1 MADTSQDKNLP
12 ASPRKLRKAR
22 EEGQVARS
30 RDLGHFMVMLG
41 SLGLMAGLAP
51 RAIEWLRQGIGAALR
66 FDHRVLESAS
76 SMHEQLSVFTLYLL
90 WVVLPLGLL
99 VIVMS
104 MASNLMASGWVW
116 SSKAMAPKFERVNPL
131 AGLKRMVSPQQ
142 LMQAAKNAFLALVL
156 LTIGGFFLYAHFEE
170 FASMMGLPLYQAL
183 AQIGHLLLSVF
194 GYLVAALALFA
205 SIDVPLQHFLH
216 KRKLRMSR
224 QEVKDEV
231 KQMEGNQETKA
242 RARARMREM
251 SHRRSLAAV
260 PAASAVVMNPTHYAV
275 AIKYEEGMNAPRV
288 VAKGADLLA
297 LRMREIA
304 ITSQVPVLQAPALA
318 RALYTHAELDQEIPM
333 ALYTAVAQVM
343 AYVFQLRA
351 TLGRRGG
358 RRLHVPDPR
367 VPPEL
372 DPEAPEGKGRAP
384 MGRSK
389 RRRY

>member
-41 SLGLMAGLAP
+41 CLGLMAGLAP
-51 RAIEWLRQGIGAALR
+51 WAIEWLRQGIGSALR
-66 FDHRVLESAS
+66 FDHHVLESAAT
-76 SMHEQLSVFTLYLL
+76 MHERLSVFTLYLL
-90 WVVLPLGLL
+90 WLVLPLSLL
-99 VIVMS
+99 VIFMS
-104 MASNLMASGWVW
+104 MASNLLASGWVW
-116 SSKAMAPKFERVNPL
+116 SSKAMAPKFERINPL

-142 LMQAAKNAFLALVL
+142 LMQAAKNALLALVL
-156 LTIGGFFLYAHFEE
+156 LTIGGFFLYKHFEE

-183 AQIGHLLLSVF
+183 AQIGYLLLRAF
-194 GYLVAALALFA
+194 GYLVVALALFA
-205 SIDVPLQHFLH
+205 SIDLPLQHFLH

-288 VAKGADLLA
+288 VAMGADLLA
-297 LRMREIA
+297 LRIREIA
-304 ITSQVPVLQAPALA
+304 LASQVPVLQAPALA

-351 TLGRRGG
+351 TLSRRGG
-358 RRLHVPDPR
+358 RRLHAPNPQ

-372 DPEAPEGKGRAP
+372 DPETPEGKGRP
-384 MGRSK
+384 PIGRNK
-389 RRRY
+389 RRR